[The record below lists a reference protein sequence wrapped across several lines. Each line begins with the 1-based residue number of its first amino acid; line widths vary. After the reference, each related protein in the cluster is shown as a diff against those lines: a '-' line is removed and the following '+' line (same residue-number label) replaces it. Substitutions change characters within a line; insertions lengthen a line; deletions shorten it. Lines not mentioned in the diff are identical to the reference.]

1 MPNTMDLTGRVLSN
15 RYRLISGVGMG
26 SSGVVYS
33 ATDVN
38 LKRQVAV
45 KVLHR
50 GYNADLAFLRRFRAK
65 RNWQQIYIIII
76 LLQFLTGAKM
86 KCLI

>member
-1 MPNTMDLTGRVLSN
+1 MANTMDLTGRVLSS
-15 RYRLISGVGMG
+15 RYRLLGGVGMG

-50 GYNADLAFLRRFRAK
+50 GYNADLAFLFRK
-65 RNWQQIYIIII
+65 KFE
-76 LLQFLTGAKM
+76 FLGIELTEIKLER
-86 KCLI
+86 KYENV